1 MKHIKSFVVQNS
13 QTTLKY
19 IFLCHIHY
27 QNKIC
32 QYPHI
37 SYGFLINITALM
49 SVSDPSSVK
58 MLQFCVLFLF
68 NVAEAVPPRT
78 QNQCSIPQAW
88 EDVWFDSKDGN
99 KER

>member
-1 MKHIKSFVVQNS
+1 MLYKTPKQF
-13 QTTLKY
+13 
-19 IFLCHIHY
+19 IFLCLIQY
-27 QNKIC
+27 QNKMC
-32 QYPHI
+32 QSSHI

-49 SVSDPSSVK
+49 SVSDSSSVK

-78 QNQCSIPQAW
+78 QNHCSIPQAW
-88 EDVWFDSKDGN
+88 EDVWFDSKDGS

>member
-1 MKHIKSFVVQNS
+1 MSVS
-13 QTTLKY
+13 
-19 IFLCHIHY
+19 
-27 QNKIC
+27 
-32 QYPHI
+32 

-88 EDVWFDSKDGN
+88 EDVWFDSKDGS

>member
-1 MKHIKSFVVQNS
+1 
-13 QTTLKY
+13 
-19 IFLCHIHY
+19 
-27 QNKIC
+27 
-32 QYPHI
+32 
-37 SYGFLINITALM
+37 M

-68 NVAEAVPPRT
+68 NVVEAVPPRT

-88 EDVWFDSKDGN
+88 EDVWFDSKDGS